1 MAIESNLDKS
11 KSNET
16 YINVI
21 SSITGSAASQ
31 VDGVV
36 SVTYGNGKKT
46 KIGRKTSVKNKA
58 IDVVIYD
65 NRLVKIEIS
74 VNIYYGYVIPVVVCK
89 LQEKIKHE
97 LIHSAVFRNVLFR
110 KLNMHTAATAH
121 TQTAITAI
129 CTTELVKR
137 PFGKID
143 AR

>member
-46 KIGRKTSVKNKA
+46 KIGRKTSAKNKA

-89 LQEKIKHE
+89 LQEKIKQE
-97 LIHSAVFRNVLFR
+97 IEKSTFYKVSSVNV
-110 KLNMHTAATAH
+110 NVVGIVA
-121 TQTAITAI
+121 
-129 CTTELVKR
+129 
-137 PFGKID
+137 G
-143 AR
+143 

>member
-1 MAIESNLDKS
+1 MSIESNQ
-11 KSNET
+11 T

-36 SVTYGNGKKT
+36 SVTYGSTKKQKVGKK
-46 KIGRKTSVKNKA
+46 SSSKNKA

-89 LQEKIKHE
+89 LQEKIKQE
-97 LIHSAVFRNVLFR
+97 IEKSTFYRVSSVNV
-110 KLNMHTAATAH
+110 NVVGIVA
-121 TQTAITAI
+121 
-129 CTTELVKR
+129 
-137 PFGKID
+137 G
-143 AR
+143 

>member
-1 MAIESNLDKS
+1 MARELGFDSG

-36 SVTYGNGKKT
+36 SVTYGSGKSDSKN
-46 KIGRKTSVKNKA
+46 RKNKNKA

-65 NRLVKIEIS
+65 NKLAKIEIS

-89 LQEKIKHE
+89 LQEKIKQE
-97 LIHSAVFRNVLFR
+97 IEKSTFYKVSSVNV
-110 KLNMHTAATAH
+110 NVVGIVA
-121 TQTAITAI
+121 
-129 CTTELVKR
+129 
-137 PFGKID
+137 GN
-143 AR
+143 

>member
-1 MAIESNLDKS
+1 MSIESNLDKI

-36 SVTYGNGKKT
+36 SVTYGNTKKQKVGKK
-46 KIGRKTSVKNKA
+46 SSSKNKA

-89 LQEKIKHE
+89 LQEKIKQE
-97 LIHSAVFRNVLFR
+97 IEKSTFYKVSSVNV
-110 KLNMHTAATAH
+110 NVVGIVA
-121 TQTAITAI
+121 
-129 CTTELVKR
+129 
-137 PFGKID
+137 G
-143 AR
+143 